1 MNAKLL
7 LLLTIFLV
15 TLTTSP
21 STAEEDNFI
30 RTRRNLSSACHN
42 ECAKECA
49 RHPGFEDEC
58 WPHCMKYCTDYGTK
72 EGLFS

>member
-7 LLLTIFLV
+7 LLLTISLAM
-15 TLTTSP
+15 LSTSP
-21 STAEEDNFI
+21 STAEEANFI

-42 ECAKECA
+42 ECAKECV
-49 RHPGFEDEC
+49 RHPGFEGEC